1 MGNLNKTGSGET
13 LMIWERGEADAI
25 SYALLY
31 LADPSGEAVRDY
43 IKRGI
48 CYLAEY
54 RGEIIGEYVLL
65 KTRPFTMEL
74 VNIAVAENWQGKGVG
89 K

>member
-25 SYALLY
+25 PYALLY
-31 LADPSGEAVRDY
+31 LANSSRKDVGDQ